1 MDQAK
6 FLEIANY
13 VTGLKMYPYFDAAG
27 YIVMCMMVRDD
38 SHPQGHAGT
47 SLEEVKGKSVY

>member
-6 FLEIANY
+6 FFEIANY

-47 SLEEVKGKSVY
+47 SLEGMR